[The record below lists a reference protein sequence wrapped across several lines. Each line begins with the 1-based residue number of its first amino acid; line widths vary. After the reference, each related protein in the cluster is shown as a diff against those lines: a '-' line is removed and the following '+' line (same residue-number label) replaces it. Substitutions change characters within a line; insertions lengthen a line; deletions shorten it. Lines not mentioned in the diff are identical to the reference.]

1 MNGIALFNALTK
13 IDDRFI
19 DRAEKAPDQAE
30 RLDVKR
36 TERPSAPRRSARRW
50 VIVAECACLLLCV
63 SLLIVNRIGPF
74 GPAGHT
80 KRKPV
85 GGSAAW
91 IDEPVAAATEARPS
105 TGAWSEAGVHG
116 GTLAE
121 VDENTGYNISVVGGR
136 NYLNFDGGN
145 QAIYPITGSVTFNT
159 VDEMVAAIRSN
170 SLSAVQ
176 CEIIRNSFPQ
186 NGNGFLVIDLDHVY
200 NATLPDE
207 LTVGGVDW
215 EGPSYTFEFYDENGV
230 FGNLRVLTKEDYET
244 LYADQYTAFFDRAGI
259 TVLSRENVAE
269 RNAEVILYETAD
281 GTYRAIRYALSNGAT
296 VVETYSAPG
305 GTPLASPDTVE
316 LYRETGSA
324 AFYAELY
331 ELTERPTVEWL
342 SKFGLQER

>member
-1 MNGIALFNALTK
+1 MNGIALFNALTR

-63 SLLIVNRIGPF
+63 SLLFFRRIVPLDPEGR
-74 GPAGHT
+74 
-80 KRKPV
+80 RQKPN
-85 GGSAAW
+85 GYTAAW
-91 IDEPVAAATEARPS
+91 IDDPVAAATGSETPS
-105 TGAWSEAGVHG
+105 TGTWDQN
-116 GTLAE
+116 GTMASAE
-121 VDENTGYNISVVGGR
+121 ENTRYYVSLVDGR

-145 QAIYPITGSVTFNT
+145 AANYPITGNVSFHT
-159 VDEMVAAIRSN
+159 VDEMVATIRSN

-207 LTVGGVDW
+207 LTVRGVDW
-215 EGPSYTFEFYDENGV
+215 EGPSYCFDFDDEDGV
-230 FGNLRVLTKEDYET
+230 SGILRVLAKEDYATVFADGYET
-244 LYADQYTAFFDRAGI
+244 FFERTGI

-281 GTYRAIRYALSNGAT
+281 GTYRAIRYALANGAT

-305 GTPLASPDTVE
+305 GTPLAVPDTVE
-316 LYRETGSA
+316 LYGETEAA
-324 AFYAELY
+324 AFYAKLY
-331 ELTERPTVEWL
+331 GLTERPTVEWL